1 MARTNKIINASI
13 DEVENAKTTAIALMK
28 DNAPTNAIDLFFTDS
43 LEEVENGIKKLND
56 FSNKSWLISS
66 ILLYTLIYNK
76 SLYLQSGLDWVSYS
90 KQARE
95 RLGLEPRDITEQL
108 SAARFFI
115 RNHET
120 LQRLGFNPV
129 GANRKLAR
137 AELATDLCGNVNDVV
152 KHIVN
157 DSWAEFNVWY
167 SSFKNKKKIDEFKR
181 DDIKIEKDRF
191 YINDIEAVT
200 INENIP
206 EQDKVRIEKYI
217 NQIFT
222 ALKKGYEPAIIEVYD
237 TKEASLLSILRDK
250 HRQGK

>member
-1 MARTNKIINASI
+1 MPRTNKIINASV
-13 DEVENAKTTAIALMK
+13 DEVENAKSTAIALMK
-28 DNAPTNAIDLFFTDS
+28 DNAPTNAIDLFFTDN
-43 LEEVENGIKKLND
+43 LEEIENGIKKLND

-76 SLYLQSGLDWVSYS
+76 NLYLQSGLDWVSYS

-115 RNHET
+115 RNHEA
-120 LQRLGFNPV
+120 LKRLGFNPV

-152 KHIVN
+152 EHIVK
-157 DSWAEFNVWY
+157 DSWTEFNVWY
-167 SSFKNKKKIDEFKR
+167 SSFKAKKKIDEYKR
-181 DDIKIEKDRF
+181 DDIQIEKDKVL
-191 YINDIEAVT
+191 IDGKEAVK
-200 INENIP
+200 IGDDIP
-206 EQDKVRIEKYI
+206 EQDKERIEKYI
-217 NQIFT
+217 FKIFD
-222 ALKKGYEPAIIEVYD
+222 AIRKGYEPAIIEVYD
-237 TKEASLLSILRDK
+237 SKEANLLSILRDK